1 VIKVAFGSVPK
12 DGGTFTFY
20 RNQRPAL
27 AEHGIDLRCVTLGR
41 AEAALWD
48 DAYADDGCVLLVPK
62 AIRLRTQARA
72 FVDWCEREEIDIVMG
87 INSPGILSAIPHLPE
102 RVRAMSRCANG
113 FDHGYRIT
121 LSGYDRLE
129 KIVALTPRLRDTLV
143 NDYGADPDRVVLI
156 PNGIDPAP
164 FETAAATPRGG
175 YNALRLGFMG
185 RLEHNQKGVLHLPK
199 IVDELNARGVP
210 FQLRIAGKGRDEGAL
225 REGLAESIRSGQTEL
240 VGALGPGEI
249 PQFLAETDVFAFTSH
264 FEGCPNAL
272 LEAMMA
278 GCVPVSWLIEGTTDY
293 LLSDGQTGL
302 ICDMGDVEAFSA
314 LVADLASDRARL
326 AMMHE
331 AAARDARDRFSNARA
346 AELYADVFQG
356 VDASE
361 VEPCRIGE
369 RARTR
374 LPWSAFVGDKNFSN
388 EWRRNLK
395 SVMADW
401 GLRV

>member
-27 AEHGIDLRCVTLGR
+27 AQHGIDLRCVTLGR

-48 DAYADDGCVLLVPK
+48 EAYADEGCVLLAPK
-62 AIRLRTQARA
+62 AIRLRTQAKA
-72 FVDWCEREEIDIVMG
+72 FVDWCEGEGIDIVMG

-129 KIVALTPRLRDTLV
+129 RIVALTPRLRDALV
-143 NDYGADPDRVVLI
+143 RDYGADPDRIVLI

-164 FETAAATPRGG
+164 FEAAAVAPRGRHEV
-175 YNALRLGFMG
+175 LRLGFVG
-185 RLEHNQKGVLHLPK
+185 RLEHNQKGVLYLPG
-199 IVDELNARGVP
+199 IVDALNARGVR
-210 FQLRIAGKGRDEGAL
+210 FQLKIAGKGREEGAL
-225 REGLAESIRSGQTEL
+225 RAGLAESLRTGQTEMA
-240 VGALGPGEI
+240 GALGPAEI
-249 PQFLAETDVFAFTSH
+249 PGFLAETDILLFTSH

-293 LLSDGQTGL
+293 LITDEQTGL
-302 ICDMGDVEAFSA
+302 ICDMGDVDRFAT
-314 LVADLASDRARL
+314 LVASLGEDRDRLASMHRAVGREARAR
-326 AMMHE
+326 
-331 AAARDARDRFSNARA
+331 FSSERA
-346 AELYADVFQG
+346 AQVYADVFR
-356 VDASE
+356 E
-361 VEPCRIGE
+361 V
-369 RARTR
+369 RAREDGEQGPGR
-374 LPWSAFVGDKNFSN
+374 RAWSAFAADGNFPG

-395 SVMADW
+395 TLLGDW
-401 GLRV
+401 GLYNAA